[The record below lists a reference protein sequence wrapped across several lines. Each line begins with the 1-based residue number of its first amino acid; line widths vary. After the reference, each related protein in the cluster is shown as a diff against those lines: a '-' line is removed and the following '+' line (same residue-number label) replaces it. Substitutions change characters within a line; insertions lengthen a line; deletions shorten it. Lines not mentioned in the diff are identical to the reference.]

1 MTNREKL
8 ETVADFI
15 LLGSKITADVDRSH
29 EIKRHLPLGTKA
41 MTNLDGILK
50 NRDITLLTE
59 IRLVKAMAFPVVLCG
74 CESWT
79 IKKAELPKNWCFQT
93 VLLEKPL
100 ESPLDCKDV
109 KPVNPKGN
117 HSWIFTGRTDAE
129 AEAPVLWSPD
139 AKGQIIGKYSCAGKD
154 WGQEEK
160 GMTEDKMVGWHH
172 GLNGQEFAQTLG
184 HIEEQGTLVCCS
196 PWGCKESDT
205 V

>member
-1 MTNREKL
+1 
-8 ETVADFI
+8 
-15 LLGSKITADVDRSH
+15 
-29 EIKRHLPLGTKA
+29 

-50 NRDITLLTE
+50 NRDITLPTE
-59 IRLVKAMAFPVVLCG
+59 ICLVKAMAFPVVLCG

-79 IKKAELPKNWCFQT
+79 IKKAELPKNWCFQA

-139 AKGQIIGKYSCAGKD
+139 AKGQIIGKYSCARRIEGRRRRGWQRPRWLDGIMGSMDKSLHKPWD
-154 WGQEEK
+154 ILKNREHWCAAVHGVAKSQTQFSSWTTKWAKNANHWVQIYLQLLLSPVEK
-160 GMTEDKMVGWHH
+160 RP
-172 GLNGQEFAQTLG
+172 F
-184 HIEEQGTLVCCS
+184 
-196 PWGCKESDT
+196 
-205 V
+205 